1 MRRHIQRWISDQA
14 GADLIEYALLA
25 AFVALAGL
33 VGFNAISGAIGV
45 SYTGSN
51 DAVQNL
57 WEVPPAP

>member
-33 VGFNAISGAIGV
+33 VGFNAISGAIGG
-45 SYTGSN
+45 SYTNSN
-51 DAVQNL
+51 TAVQDL
-57 WEVPPAP
+57 WEIPAP